1 MGTVLVNGTPVEI
14 GANERLNVI
23 QVADRAGVEVP
34 RYCWHPALTVVASCR
49 MCLVETGEKKPDGTI
64 AMVPKLVPG
73 CQTPVKDGT
82 VVVTNSDKVKAA
94 QAQTLEYLLL
104 NHPLDCPVCDQAG
117 ECWLQDYSYRYG
129 HAHSRLHEPK
139 IHRQDKDHIG
149 KEITLFT
156 DRCVMCSRCVRFT
169 REISG
174 TAELMVI
181 NRGSHSEIDIFPGQP
196 CNNKLAGNVVDIC
209 PVGALCSKDFLYK
222 QRVWWL
228 QMKESVC
235 PNCSTGCSITVDQNN
250 ETVYRLRPRYNPQA
264 QGHFMCDEGRFGFK
278 YVHNPDRLAAPIARP
293 KGAAPA
299 NDWPAVLTGVQSA
312 LKDAAQKNPAG
323 LVGLLSPWMTCEEA
337 FLLAK
342 YLKSLSPQVR
352 LAMGPVPVEGE
363 DDRYPKG
370 VDGHPLEKTLF
381 TIRAEK
387 CPNRAGIAA
396 ILQHFEGKVVSFDEI
411 KSELAAGRVDALYA
425 VGGYRLPWLTEG
437 DRGWLSALQLL
448 VVQDILPSPASELA
462 HFLLPGGSFAEKDG
476 TFVNHAGLA
485 QEIHRSIR
493 APGDA
498 WPDGRILWELAGRRG
513 LFHAATLRTEMGTE
527 IEALAALR
535 AGRLGTLGSLLSEGA
550 ADQMTGRPLPTWA
563 PSPAFPPAPPV
574 AGPPSPPPPHH
585 STQKQPGTAPAGA
598 KL

>member
-14 GANERLNVI
+14 DANERLNVI

-64 AMVPKLVPG
+64 AMGPKLVPG

-139 IHRQDKDHIG
+139 IRRPDKDYIG
-149 KEITLFT
+149 EHITLFT

-169 REISG
+169 REIAG
-174 TAELMVI
+174 TAELQVI
-181 NRGSHSEIDIFPGQP
+181 NRGSHAEIDIFPGDP

-235 PNCSTGCSITVDQNN
+235 PNCSTGCSITIDQND
-250 ETVYRLRPRYNPQA
+250 EKIYRLRPRYNPQA
-264 QGHFMCDEGRFGFK
+264 QGHFMCDDGRFGFK
-278 YVHNPDRLAAPIARP
+278 YVHHPDRLAAPIARP
-293 KGAAPA
+293 SGGAQA
-299 NDWPAVLTGVQSA
+299 NDWPAVLSAVQTALQQAVQANAVGV
-312 LKDAAQKNPAG
+312 
-323 LVGLLSPWMTCEEA
+323 VGLLSPWMTCEEA

-352 LAMGPVPVEGE
+352 LALGPVPIDGE

-370 VDGHPLEKTLF
+370 FDGRPLEKTHF

-387 CPNRAGIAA
+387 CPNRAGVAA

-411 KSELAAGRVDALYA
+411 KSELTAGRVDALYA
-425 VGGYRLPWLTEG
+425 VGGDRLPWLSDA
-437 DRGWLSALQLL
+437 DRPWLAALKLL
-448 VVQDILPSPASELA
+448 IVQDILPSPASELA
-462 HFLLPGGSFAEKDG
+462 QFVLPGGSFAEKDG
-476 TFVNHAGLA
+476 TYVNHAGLA
-485 QEIHRSIR
+485 QEIHRSVR
-493 APGDA
+493 GPGDA

-535 AGRLGTLGSLLSEGA
+535 VGRLGTLGALLSEGNA
-550 ADQMTGRPLPTWA
+550 PAEVSGRPLPTWA
-563 PSPAFPPAPPV
+563 PSAAFPPAPP
-574 AGPPSPPPPHH
+574 ASGPPSPPPPHP
-585 STQKQPGTAPAGA
+585 SAAKQPAGA
-598 KL
+598 KP

>member
-23 QVADRAGVEVP
+23 QAADRAGVEVP

-64 AMVPKLVPG
+64 AMGPKLVPG

-139 IHRQDKDHIG
+139 IHRPDKDYIG

-174 TAELMVI
+174 TAELQII
-181 NRGSHSEIDIFPGQP
+181 NRGSHAEIDIFPGEP

-228 QMKESVC
+228 QAKESVC
-235 PNCSTGCSITVDQNN
+235 PNCSTGCSITIDQNN
-250 ETVYRLRPRYNPQA
+250 EQIYRLRPRDNPQA
-264 QGHFMCDEGRFGFK
+264 QGYFMCDDGRFGFK
-278 YVHNPDRLAAPIARP
+278 YVHHPDRLGAPIARP
-293 KGAAPA
+293 QSGATSG
-299 NDWPAVLTGVQSA
+299 DWPTVLGGVQSA
-312 LKDAAQKNPAG
+312 LQEVAQKNPAG
-323 LVGLLSPWMTCEEA
+323 IVGLLSPWMTCEEA
-337 FLLAK
+337 YLLAK

-370 VDGHPLEKTLF
+370 VDGRPLEKTTF

-387 CPNRAGIAA
+387 CPNRAGVAA
-396 ILQHFEGKVVSFDEI
+396 ILQHFEGKVVSFDDI
-411 KSELAAGRVDALYA
+411 KSDLAAGHVEALYA
-425 VGGYRLPWLTEG
+425 VGGDRLPWLAES
-437 DRGWLSALQLL
+437 DRSWLSALKLL
-448 VVQDILPSPASELA
+448 IVQDILPSVGSELA
-462 HFLLPGGSFAEKDG
+462 HFVLPGGSFAEKDG

-485 QEIHRSIR
+485 QEIHRAVR

-498 WPDGRILWELAGRRG
+498 WPDGRIQWELAGRRG
-513 LFHAATLRTEMGTE
+513 LFHAPTLRTEMGTE
-527 IEALAALR
+527 IESLAALR
-535 AGRLGTLGSLLSEGA
+535 AGRLGTLGALLSAGEVDDIA
-550 ADQMTGRPLPTWA
+550 GRPLPTWA
-563 PSPAFPPAPPV
+563 PSAAFPPAPP
-574 AGPPSPPPPHH
+574 ASGPPAPPPPH
-585 STQKQPGTAPAGA
+585 SSAPKQPAGA
-598 KL
+598 KP

>member
-14 GANERLNVI
+14 GANEHLNVI

-49 MCLVETGEKKPDGTI
+49 MCLVETGEKKTDGTI

-73 CQTPVKDGT
+73 CQTPVKDGM
-82 VVVTNSDKVKAA
+82 VVVTNSEKVKAA

-139 IHRQDKDHIG
+139 IRRADKNYIG
-149 KEITLFT
+149 DEITLFT

-174 TAELMVI
+174 TAELQII
-181 NRGSHSEIDIFPGQP
+181 NRGSHAEIDIFPGEP

-235 PNCSTGCSITVDQNN
+235 PNCSTGCSITIDQNN
-250 ETVYRLRPRYNPQA
+250 ETIYRLRPRYNPQA

-278 YVHNPDRLAAPIARP
+278 YVHHPDRLGEPLAVP
-293 KGAAPA
+293 KAGPPA
-299 NDWPAVLTGVQSA
+299 NDWPAVLAGVQSA
-312 LKDAAQKNPAG
+312 LQEAAQRNPVG

-352 LAMGPVPVEGE
+352 LAIGPVPVDGE

-370 VDGHPLEKTLF
+370 VDGRPLANTLF

-387 CPNRAGIAA
+387 CPNRAGVAA
-396 ILQHFEGKVVSFDEI
+396 ILQHFEGKVVTFDEI
-411 KSELAAGRVDALYA
+411 KTDLTGGRIEALYA
-425 VGGYRLPWLTEG
+425 VGGYRLPWLADS
-437 DRGWLSALQLL
+437 DRSWLSALKLL
-448 VVQDILPSPASELA
+448 IVQDILPSPASGLA
-462 HFLLPGGSFAEKDG
+462 QYLLPGGSFAEKDG

-485 QEIHRSIR
+485 QEIHRAVR
-493 APGDA
+493 CPGEA

-513 LFHAATLRTEMGTE
+513 LFHAPTLRAEMGTE
-527 IEALAALR
+527 IGALAALR
-535 AGRLGTLGSLLSEGA
+535 SGRLGSLGHLLSEGA
-550 ADQMTGRPLPTWA
+550 ADQASGGPLPTWA

-574 AGPPSPPPPHH
+574 AGPPSPPPPHL
-585 STQKQPGTAPAGA
+585 STPKHPAASGA
-598 KL
+598 KP